1 MANIYSA
8 IGAFL
13 GWLDKLTGNYV
24 VALFLF
30 AIIVE
35 ILLLPLGIKQ
45 QKNSIRQA
53 KLRPKE
59 MAIRK
64 KYAGR
69 DDQATKQKV
78 TMEIQELYQR
88 ENFNPMGGCLPLLV
102 QFPIIIILYNVV
114 VNPMK
119 HLLGLSSEAISTIS
133 AYITTAKD
141 AGGLGIE
148 LAGMSA
154 GKSNS
159 TIALLSKI
167 KDLGKGAFD
176 AFGTFTHTV
185 DGTTYLGSDY
195 YQPLMDAFD
204 KGLPDFSFLGIN
216 LGEIPSFL
224 EPSPLWAVP
233 VLTFVAYYASTKITR
248 KFTYQPTTADD
259 QQVACSNKMMDIT
272 MPLMSVYFTFI
283 MPAAIGVYWIFKSVL
298 STVKQII
305 LHKMMPAPQ
314 FTEEDYKAAE
324 KEYAGKASKK
334 SAEGTAQTGNLA
346 VKGGIAPVRSLH
358 HIDDEDFEDTREQ
371 AEIRKRL
378 IEEAQQK
385 AQEEKERK
393 SRIPGMKETN
403 RHDSKKA
410 EEESKG
416 DSDQNGKND

>member
-1 MANIYSA
+1 MATIYSA
-8 IGAFL
+8 IGTFL
-13 GWLDKLTGNYV
+13 GWLDKLTGNYLM
-24 VALFLF
+24 ALLLF

-35 ILLLPLGIKQ
+35 VLLLPLGIKQ

-69 DDQATKQKV
+69 NDQATQQKV
-78 TMEIQELYQR
+78 TQEIQELYQR
-88 ENFNPMGGCLPLLV
+88 ENFNPMGGCLPLLI

-119 HLLGLSSEAISTIS
+119 HLLGMSSEAITTIS
-133 AYITTAKD
+133 AYITTPHAD
-141 AGGLGIE
+141 GGLG
-148 LAGMSA
+148 LTLS
-154 GKSNS
+154 GKSTG
-159 TIALLSKI
+159 TIELLSKI
-167 KDLGKGAFD
+167 KELGAD
-176 AFGTFTHTV
+176 AFETLNVFSHTV

-195 YQPLMDAFD
+195 YEPLMEAFEN
-204 KGLPDFSFLGIN
+204 GLPNFNFLGLN

-224 EPSPLWAVP
+224 HPSPLWLIP
-233 VLTFVAYYASTKITR
+233 ILTFVVYYASMKITR

-283 MPAAIGVYWIFKSVL
+283 MPAAIGVYWMFKSIL

-305 LHKMMPAPQ
+305 LHKAMPVPQ

-324 KEYAGKASKK
+324 RELAGKSAKKAKSESNSASAAAKD
-334 SAEGTAQTGNLA
+334 
-346 VKGGIAPVRSLH
+346 GIAPVRSLH

-385 AQEEKERK
+385 AEAEKAAKKNRVV
-393 SRIPGMKETN
+393 PGMKETN
-403 RHDSKKA
+403 RHEEKNGEGDKSDADDGQSK
-410 EEESKG
+410 
-416 DSDQNGKND
+416 

>member
-1 MANIYSA
+1 MATIYSA

-24 VALFLF
+24 LALFLF

-35 ILLLPLGIKQ
+35 ALLLPLGIKQ

-53 KLRPKE
+53 NLRPKE

-69 DDQATKQKV
+69 NDQATQQKI
-78 TMEIQELYQR
+78 TQEIQELYQR
-88 ENFNPMGGCLPLLV
+88 ENFNPMGGCLPLLI

-119 HLLGLSSEAISTIS
+119 HLLGMSNEIIATIQS
-133 AYITTAKD
+133 YVTTAV
-141 AGGLGIE
+141 AEGGLG
-148 LAGMSA
+148 MSLT
-154 GKSNS
+154 GKSNG
-159 TIALLSKI
+159 TIELLSKI
-167 KDLGKGAFD
+167 NSMGLEAFE
-176 AFGTFTHTV
+176 TLKSFTHSV
-185 DGTTYLGSDY
+185 DGTTYLGSDAY
-195 YQPLMDAFD
+195 TALETAFE
-204 KGLPDFSFLGIN
+204 KGLPDFSFFGLN

-224 EPSPLWAVP
+224 NPSALWLIP
-233 VLTFVAYYASTKITR
+233 ILTFVVYYASMKITR

-283 MPAAIGVYWIFKSVL
+283 MPAAIGVYWIFKSFL
-298 STVKQII
+298 TTVKQIA
-305 LHKMMPAPQ
+305 LHKMMPVPQ

-324 KEYAGKASKK
+324 RELAGKSAKKASSGASNN
-334 SAEGTAQTGNLA
+334 SAAA
-346 VKGGIAPVRSLH
+346 RDGIAPVRSLH

-385 AQEEKERK
+385 AEEEKAAKKNRTV
-393 SRIPGMKETN
+393 PGMKETN
-403 RHDSKKA
+403 RHD
-410 EEESKG
+410 ES
-416 DSDQNGKND
+416 DNGENK

>member
-1 MANIYSA
+1 MATIYST

-35 ILLLPLGIKQ
+35 ILLLPLSIKQ

-69 DDQATKQKV
+69 NDQATQQKV

-88 ENFNPMGGCLPLLV
+88 ENFNPMGGCLPLLI

-119 HLLGLSSEAISTIS
+119 HLLGMTNEMIQTIQS
-133 AYITTAKD
+133 YLTTAV
-141 AGGLGIE
+141 AEGGLGIE
-148 LAGMSA
+148 LAG
-154 GKSNS
+154 KSTG
-159 TIALLSKI
+159 TIELLSKV
-167 KDLGKGAFD
+167 KELGIGAFD
-176 AFGTFTHTV
+176 GLVGFTHTIN
-185 DGTTYLGSDY
+185 GTTHLGSDAHVV
-195 YQPLMDAFD
+195 LVEAFE
-204 KGLPDFSFLGIN
+204 KGLPDFNFLGLN
-216 LGEIPSFL
+216 LGAIPKIA
-224 EPSPLWAVP
+224 EPSLLWLIPA
-233 VLTFVAYYASTKITR
+233 LTFVVYYASMKITR
-248 KFTYQPTTADD
+248 KFTYQPTTAND
-259 QQVACSNKMMDIT
+259 QQVACSNKIMDFT
-272 MPLMSVYFTFI
+272 MPAMSVYFTFI

-298 STVKQII
+298 TTVKQIA
-305 LHKMMPAPQ
+305 LHMMMPAPK
-314 FTEEDYKAAE
+314 FTEEDYRAAE
-324 KEYAGKASKK
+324 REMAGRTPKKAEER
-334 SAEGTAQTGNLA
+334 APETANRVAQ
-346 VKGGIAPVRSLH
+346 GGIAPVRSLH

-385 AQEEKERK
+385 AQEEKEK
-393 SRIPGMKETN
+393 KAQVPGMKETN
-403 RHDSKKA
+403 RHGKDA
-410 EEESKG
+410 EETKQG
-416 DSDQNGKND
+416 DDNNEDKND

>member
-1 MANIYSA
+1 MATIYST
-8 IGAFL
+8 IGSFL

-24 VALFLF
+24 IALFLF

-88 ENFNPMGGCLPLLV
+88 ENFNPMGGCLPLLI
-102 QFPIIIILYNVV
+102 QLPIIIILYNVV

-119 HLLGLSSEAISTIS
+119 HLLGMSGEAISTIN
-133 AYITTAKD
+133 AYITAATD
-141 AGGLGIE
+141 AGGLGIA
-148 LAGMSA
+148 LT
-154 GKSNS
+154 GKSNG
-159 TIALLSKI
+159 TIELLSKI
-167 KDLGKGAFD
+167 KELGVAAFEPLQSFTYTANGITHLGADHYQSLLD
-176 AFGTFTHTV
+176 AFE
-185 DGTTYLGSDY
+185 
-195 YQPLMDAFD
+195 
-204 KGLPDFSFLGIN
+204 KGLPDFTFLGLN
-216 LGEIPSFL
+216 LGEIPSFTN
-224 EPSPLWAVP
+224 PSPLWAIP
-233 VLTFVAYYASTKITR
+233 VLTFVVYYASMKITR
-248 KFTYQPTTADD
+248 KFTYQATTADD

-298 STVKQII
+298 TSVKQII
-305 LHKMMPAPQ
+305 LHKAMPVPQ

-324 KEYAGKASKK
+324 RELAGKSAKKGGETGAS
-334 SAEGTAQTGNLA
+334 SHAAA
-346 VKGGIAPVRSLH
+346 KGGIAPVRSLH

-385 AQEEKERK
+385 AEEAKK
-393 SRIPGMKETN
+393 NKNVPGMKATN
-403 RHDSKKA
+403 RHDEEKADKDSADGKK
-410 EEESKG
+410 
-416 DSDQNGKND
+416 D

>member
-1 MANIYSA
+1 MATIYSA

-24 VALFLF
+24 IALFLF

-35 ILLLPLGIKQ
+35 VLLLPLGIKQ

-69 DDQATKQKV
+69 NDQATQQKV

-88 ENFNPMGGCLPLLV
+88 ENFNPMGGCLPLLI

-119 HLLGLSSEAISTIS
+119 HLLGMSNEMIQTVQSFL
-133 AYITTAKD
+133 TTAV
-141 AGGLGIE
+141 AEGGLGLE
-148 LAGMSA
+148 LT
-154 GKSNS
+154 GKSNG
-159 TIALLSKI
+159 TIELLSKI
-167 KDLGKGAFD
+167 KDLGLE
-176 AFGTFTHTV
+176 AFGSLQSFTHTIN
-185 DGTTYLGSDY
+185 GTTYLGSDAY
-195 YQPLMDAFD
+195 TALETAFE
-204 KGLPDFSFLGIN
+204 KGLPDFNFIGLN
-216 LGEIPSFL
+216 LGAIPSIT
-224 EPSPLWAVP
+224 EPSLLWLVP
-233 VLTFVAYYASTKITR
+233 ILTFVVYFASMKITR
-248 KFTYQPTTADD
+248 RFTYQPTTGDD
-259 QQVACSNKMMDIT
+259 KQMACSNTMMDVT

-283 MPAAIGVYWIFKSVL
+283 MPAAIGVYWIFKSIL
-298 STVKQII
+298 TTIKQII
-305 LHKMMPAPQ
+305 LHKAMPVPQ

-324 KEYAGKASKK
+324 REMAGKAAKK
-334 SAEGTAQTGNLA
+334 AAEEDGTSSTNAAMQ
-346 VKGGIAPVRSLH
+346 GGIAPVRSLH

-385 AQEEKERK
+385 AQEEKEKKNRV
-393 SRIPGMKETN
+393 PGMKDTN
-403 RHDSKKA
+403 RHD
-410 EEESKG
+410 E
-416 DSDQNGKND
+416 KNDDGNKN

>member
-1 MANIYSA
+1 MATIYST

-35 ILLLPLGIKQ
+35 ILLLPLSIKQ

-69 DDQATKQKV
+69 NDQATQQKV

-88 ENFNPMGGCLPLLV
+88 ENFNPMGGCLPLLI

-119 HLLGLSSEAISTIS
+119 HLLGMTNEMIQTIQS
-133 AYITTAKD
+133 YLTTAVAD
-141 AGGLGIE
+141 GGLGLE
-148 LAGMSA
+148 LS
-154 GKSNS
+154 GKSS
-159 TIALLSKI
+159 GTIELLSKI
-167 KDLGKGAFD
+167 KELGIGAFD
-176 AFGTFTHTV
+176 GLSGFTHTIN
-185 DGTTYLGSDY
+185 GTTHLGSDAY
-195 YQPLMDAFD
+195 TVLAEAFE
-204 KGLPDFSFLGIN
+204 KGLPDFNFLGMN
-216 LGEIPSFL
+216 LGAIPKIT
-224 EPSPLWAVP
+224 EPSLLWLIP
-233 VLTFVAYYASTKITR
+233 VLTFVVYYASMKITR

-259 QQVACSNKMMDIT
+259 KQVACSNQIMDIS
-272 MPLMSVYFTFI
+272 MPAMSVYFTFI
-283 MPAAIGVYWIFKSVL
+283 MPAAIGVYWIFKSL
-298 STVKQII
+298 LTTVKQIAM
-305 LHKMMPAPQ
+305 HMMMPVPK
-314 FTEEDYKAAE
+314 FTEEDYRAAE
-324 KEYAGKASKK
+324 REMAGRTPKKGEESAS
-334 SAEGTAQTGNLA
+334 APANRGAQ
-346 VKGGIAPVRSLH
+346 GGIAPVRSLH

-385 AQEEKERK
+385 AKEEKDK
-393 SRIPGMKETN
+393 KAQVPGMKETN
-403 RHDSKKA
+403 RHEKSADDQASD
-410 EEESKG
+410 KG
-416 DSDQNGKND
+416 E

>member
-1 MANIYSA
+1 MSTIYSA

-53 KLRPKE
+53 MLRPKE

-69 DDQATKQKV
+69 NDQATQQKV
-78 TMEIQELYQR
+78 TMEIQDLYQR
-88 ENFNPMGGCLPLLV
+88 ENFNPMGGCLPLLI
-102 QFPIIIILYNVV
+102 QLPIILILYNVV

-119 HLLGLSSEAISTIS
+119 HLLGLSDEAIATIN

-148 LAGMSA
+148 LAG
-154 GKSNS
+154 KSNG
-159 TIALLSKI
+159 TIELLSKI
-167 KDLGKGAFD
+167 EELGRGAFETLQSFSYT
-176 AFGTFTHTV
+176 A
-185 DGTTYLGSDY
+185 DGATRLGSDY
-195 YQPLMDAFD
+195 YQPLMEAFD
-204 KGLPDFSFLGIN
+204 KGMPDFTFLGIN
-216 LGEIPSFL
+216 LGAIPSFL

-233 VLTFVAYYASTKITR
+233 ILTFVVYYASMKITR
-248 KFTYQPTTADD
+248 KFTYQPTTGND
-259 QQVACSNKMMDIT
+259 QQAACSNKMMDIT

-283 MPAAIGVYWIFKSVL
+283 MPAAIGVYWMFKSIL

-305 LHKMMPAPQ
+305 LHKAMPAPQ
-314 FTEEDYKAAE
+314 FTEEDYRAAE
-324 KEYAGKASKK
+324 KEYAGKAAKK
-334 SAEGTAQTGNLA
+334 ENEAPANHA
-346 VKGGIAPVRSLH
+346 AMKGGIAPVRSLH

-385 AQEEKERK
+385 AEEAKK
-393 SRIPGMKETN
+393 GKNVPGMKETN
-403 RHDSKKA
+403 RHEKKA
-410 EEESKG
+410 EEQ
-416 DSDQNGKND
+416 DKNDSQKD